1 MISVDDL
8 TKEFHLG
15 SEIIPALQNVTFQ
28 VDRGEFV
35 TVAGPSGCGKSTLL
49 MSLGG
54 LIHPTRG
61 NITIDGV
68 DVYAQSPRELAEFR
82 RKKVGFVFQQFHL
95 VPYLRAWENV
105 ALALMLNGHNQ
116 QEHKHRATELL
127 DRFDLGSRSNHRP
140 PQLSVG
146 QQQRVAMARTL
157 ANDPEIILADEPTA
171 SLDPNLSRSLM
182 DTLEQLHQTGKTI
195 ILVTHSEEIASAG
208 TRRLGL
214 VDGRLMEIR
223 QKKVAVSYP

>member
-1 MISVDDL
+1 MITVDKL

-15 SEIIPALQNVTFQ
+15 SEAILALHDVTFQ

-54 LIHPTRG
+54 LIHPSRG
-61 NITIDGV
+61 TVKIGGI
-68 DVYAQSPRELAEFR
+68 DVYAQSPRQLAEFR
-82 RKKVGFVFQQFHL
+82 QKTVGFVFQQFHL

-105 ALALMLNGHNQ
+105 ALALMLNGHDPKH
-116 QEHKHRATELL
+116 HKTRALELL
-127 DRFDLGSRSNHRP
+127 DRFDLGARGNHRP

-171 SLDPNLSRSLM
+171 SLDPTLSKSLM
-182 DTLEQLHQTGKTI
+182 ETLKHQNEAGKTI
-195 ILVTHSEEIASAG
+195 VLVTHSDDIASAG
-208 TRRLGL
+208 TRRLAL
-214 VDGRLMEIR
+214 SDGQLLEASEER
-223 QKKVAVSYP
+223 VPVSL